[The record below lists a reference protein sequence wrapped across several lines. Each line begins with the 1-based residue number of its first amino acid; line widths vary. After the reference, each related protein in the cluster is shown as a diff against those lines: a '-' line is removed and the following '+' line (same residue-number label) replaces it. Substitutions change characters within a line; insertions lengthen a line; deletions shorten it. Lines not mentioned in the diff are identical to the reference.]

1 MTPERVR
8 GGGVPVRPGEK
19 VLEKDGEVWPWAGR
33 ALWTVVS
40 FERQQ
45 LLSPCSLAPPG
56 KEVGASHVLVYGPR
70 QRPSCWAS
78 APPPHPDSAHT
89 ESTHT
94 HTRTHI
100 WHLGGRAQCW
110 KPCQSGSHL
119 PGAAGRQAEELG
131 GGLGGRFWIHP
142 EGVGLK
148 PAAAGASDSPAAG
161 LGGGVVVVDGGEMGC
176 VNPFLPSRPQP
187 ALGSPAGGMG
197 RVGKSSKEEAEVF
210 EKHLLKTRVNGR
222 KSQLSGQH
230 RQSSLPW
237 ST

>member
-78 APPPHPDSAHT
+78 APPPHPHSAHT

-94 HTRTHI
+94 HAHAHTFGI
-100 WHLGGRAQCW
+100 WVAGPSAGSLASLGLICLG
-110 KPCQSGSHL
+110 L
-119 PGAAGRQAEELG
+119 PADRLRSWEGDLG
-131 GGLGGRFWIHP
+131 GG
-142 EGVGLK
+142 
-148 PAAAGASDSPAAG
+148 S
-161 LGGGVVVVDGGEMGC
+161 
-176 VNPFLPSRPQP
+176 
-187 ALGSPAGGMG
+187 GSIQ
-197 RVGKSSKEEAEVF
+197 KELA
-210 EKHLLKTRVNGR
+210 
-222 KSQLSGQH
+222 
-230 RQSSLPW
+230 
-237 ST
+237 